1 MPLDLS
7 LGQKNA
13 FHGRRDFV
21 AGHLAV
27 DAFDGSFFAAGHTV
41 PNRRILPFGQL
52 AGRLTKPDWE

>member
-13 FHGRRDFV
+13 FHGRRGFV

-27 DAFDGSFFAAGHTV
+27 DAFDSSFRATATAALFSALFAS
-41 PNRRILPFGQL
+41 RSLRL
-52 AGRLTKPDWE
+52 AG